1 MRAETEADL
10 GAMRFAPSTRG
21 HQTFYRGRPPPRG
34 HAAYREHSTTPM
46 GGLGTF
52 SSPYCCICHVTGQ
65 PDHVVR
71 SHRIGDMACP
81 KLSAADKEYIT
92 AQRDNPRVNAI
103 TTPADASA
111 IADEYGYDNDEAN
124 QTYENLE
131 EVSQTTPTLASGHS
145 IPLPT
150 NPGVHNNPAIY
161 RSTSMKPPAQCN
173 FIQPVSSQILTLH
186 TASKQVIHIELDS
199 NATINYIK
207 LDTAKFYNFA
217 IRPNSQL
224 SLLADGITKLPAIG
238 EIHESFFRNDWSIKF
253 SAVVVK
259 TLHTSCIG
267 VTVFLRDN
275 AIKQDFA
282 TNNIQVLSKYTI
294 PSTRPAMVLPIQ
306 PQNNLCKITA
316 SGTILPGQDLTV
328 TIPFSDN
335 RVVAVEAGPDSLLT
349 EWPTPQLCTVHQGTI
364 TIRNDSSTPIIRGK
378 DIKVFKY
385 TKPLQHWR
393 HRLQRLSQHLHHN
406 MCSCLLSKSIL
417 ILKECQEK
425 LYN

>member
-1 MRAETEADL
+1 
-10 GAMRFAPSTRG
+10 
-21 HQTFYRGRPPPRG
+21 
-34 HAAYREHSTTPM
+34 
-46 GGLGTF
+46 
-52 SSPYCCICHVTGQ
+52 
-65 PDHVVR
+65 
-71 SHRIGDMACP
+71 
-81 KLSAADKEYIT
+81 
-92 AQRDNPRVNAI
+92 
-103 TTPADASA
+103 
-111 IADEYGYDNDEAN
+111 
-124 QTYENLE
+124 
-131 EVSQTTPTLASGHS
+131 
-145 IPLPT
+145 
-150 NPGVHNNPAIY
+150 
-161 RSTSMKPPAQCN
+161 MKPPAQCN
-173 FIQPVSSQILTLH
+173 FIQPVSSQILSLH